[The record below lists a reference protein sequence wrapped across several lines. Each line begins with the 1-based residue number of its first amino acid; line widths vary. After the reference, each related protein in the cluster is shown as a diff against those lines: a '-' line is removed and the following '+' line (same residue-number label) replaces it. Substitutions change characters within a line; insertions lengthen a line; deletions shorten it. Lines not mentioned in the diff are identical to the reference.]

1 MKNEILES
9 LRPWDCEIFD
19 KDPCSPFI
27 CYCGG
32 GGGPKPPKIKPPSL
46 PVPQLPP
53 TPTFNDPLQN
63 INLTPSQGNL
73 DSLASMGST
82 ATRNLDSAIGLESG
96 FGSTTQGAMS
106 GMTNEINSGL
116 AKFNENL
123 DRSDLNIA
131 NWAPGSG
138 SNNQQGQASSANY
151 SGSKKKGKQA
161 SSQEGTMGKK
171 KERLQKRES
180 LKVRK
185 K

>member
-32 GGGPKPPKIKPPSL
+32 GGGPKPPKL

-73 DSLASMGST
+73 DSLASFGQNVTSSLDKNIGIESNFGKKMLEGTEYIRSGIGH
-82 ATRNLDSAIGLESG
+82 NLEQIKD
-96 FGSTTQGAMS
+96 T
-106 GMTNEINSGL
+106 
-116 AKFNENL
+116 L
-123 DRSDLNIA
+123 DRSDLNVA
-131 NWAPGSG
+131 NWGPKGG
-138 SNNQQGQASSANY
+138 SNQEQASSANY

-161 SSQEGTMGKK
+161 SSQEGTMGKNR
-171 KERLQKRES
+171 ERLQKRDA
-180 LKVRK
+180 LKVK
-185 K
+185 KKQG